1 MMAMEVVIL
10 TKKMPIRNVG
20 SFSRWLALSSSKN
33 IDTQRYDPNSF
44 RIISW
49 DLWKWK
55 KAFGELLFFLLQI
68 SGQKMK
74 AKFSVLHFFFKNWMW
89 LARTPPCPTSRRRG
103 ASLPSSFRWVSFI
116 SPPSTSSTVDG
127 DSNVL
132 REQKYCYISNSQTYF
147 VVCPAPPPQNRWRF
161 VKIWNLDFRSH
172 FKQNIH
178 HGQKNNVWFW
188 FLKSMASKYVFLEGI
203 HVSLMMCSF
212 I

>member
-1 MMAMEVVIL
+1 M
-10 TKKMPIRNVG
+10 KKGFWWAPV
-20 SFSRWLALSSSKN
+20 FFFF
-33 IDTQRYDPNSF
+33 RY
-44 RIISW
+44 
-49 DLWKWK
+49 LGKKWK
-55 KAFGELLFFLLQI
+55 QSSRFFTFFLRTGCGWREHPLAQPLVEG
-68 SGQKMK
+68 GQVFHQ
-74 AKFSVLHFFFKNWMW
+74 AFVES
-89 LARTPPCPTSRRRG
+89 
-103 ASLPSSFRWVSFI
+103 PSS
-116 SPPSTSSTVDG
+116 PPTVDG

-132 REQKYCYISNSQTYF
+132 REQKYCYISNSQTDF